1 MNEKDDDDD
10 DDDHFI
16 DDGDRIARRMN
27 LHATAMKEDEMEE
40 INPRQQR
47 GGIDASTNGRIKQ
60 EEGYSWTQT
69 EEDLEVTIM
78 LPTPD
83 VSRTKDLKVVFQ
95 SRHVLV
101 RCQGQSILDLS
112 LFEAIDL
119 DGSTWIVESTAGQH
133 QSSKVV
139 LVMEK
144 VEQALWSRINN

>member
-10 DDDHFI
+10 DDDHFM
-16 DDGDRIARRMN
+16 DDGDRITRRMN
-27 LHATAMKEDEMEE
+27 LHATAMNEDEME

-47 GGIDASTNGRIKQ
+47 GGIDASTKGRIKQ

-69 EEDLEVTIM
+69 EEDVEVTIM
-78 LPTPD
+78 LPTPG
-83 VSRTKDLKVVFQ
+83 VSTKDLKVVFQ

-101 RCQGQSILDLS
+101 IYQGQTTLDLF

-119 DGSTWIVESTAGQH
+119 DGSTWIVESTGQ